1 MLAAFTTAT
10 RVGFAATTAP
20 GHRRSGV
27 GRGTSLKALRRTFP
41 KLRIVLPGVYRVGG
55 SRTQQHLLFGVRKG
69 KVTFVAVAD
78 SKLIASRKALRT
90 QLRRAA
96 LISTR

>member
-1 MLAAFTTAT
+1 VA
-10 RVGFAATTAP
+10 
-20 GHRRSGV
+20 
-27 GRGTSLKALRRTFP
+27 
-41 KLRIVLPGVYRVGG
+41 G
-55 SRTQQHLLFGVRKG
+55 SKSAQHLLFGVRRG

-96 LISTR
+96 LIRAR